1 MTTFE
6 LLVRTHTLICT
17 RPVNYCCPRS
27 AATLTELEAVNRK
40 KAAAKAE
47 HASHDKAERARLIAH
62 GGECCVQTNCFPVL
76 LNPV

>member
-17 RPVNYCCPRS
+17 RPRS

-47 HASHDKAERARLIAH
+47 HAAHDKAERARLIAH